1 MARKDGSP
9 NVTRSDWLKLTWDD
23 LDEWVGPRAVERGRR
38 YQESG
43 QVHELAMTED
53 GKLLAWVQ
61 GGDRY
66 ATEVELLAE
75 RDDDAERLQSRCTCP
90 VGFACKH
97 AVAVV
102 AEFLAAFAEG
112 KEPPVVSSSDPRLER
127 LRAHGAPEDDR
138 TDQSAAELREW
149 LAAKPSAEL
158 VELVLAI
165 ADQIDGVA
173 EELHQRRVLAAGT
186 VDTIV
191 ERARREIQ
199 DLTAEPVWYDR
210 WHDQGSF
217 PDYGRL
223 KQLFERLRDA
233 GQVRAL
239 MELGF
244 ELMGEASGQLAES
257 HDEGDI
263 FLSVT
268 DCLQVVFEAVL
279 HSDLPEAQKLLYAIH
294 ADLRDEYDL
303 ASGAAAIHDRQWP
316 LEVWSQ
322 AADSLLELMNDTNP
336 PDAERLSR
344 AHRDRETNWIVKA
357 LDQAGRREEATGLC
371 ESEAR
376 ITLSYERLVRRL
388 IEEDRLDDAVR
399 WAQEGADRT
408 ADELPG
414 IARHLREMLREIAA
428 KRGQWPE
435 VAAHYARDFFAQ
447 PDVSGFGRLVQAAAE
462 AGCEAVVRTAALRF
476 LETGKLPEAFA
487 QVREGRS
494 LERKS
499 QKEWPLPVFL
509 PAVPRAVPGGVE
521 RPHFDV
527 LCRLAI
533 AEKRPDDVLKWFD
546 RIQEERTRSRG
557 TYQHHTVE
565 LQHVADAVA
574 ATHPERALE
583 IYRELAERL
592 IARTQPSAY
601 EEAAPHLKKAREL
614 LVRLDRGHDWTK
626 LVEHLRREHSRKR
639 RFIEVLD
646 RLEGRLAHS
655 RRRERK

>member
-1 MARKDGSP
+1 MASKDSSP

-23 LDEWVGPRAVERGRR
+23 LDDWVGPRSVERGRR

-43 QVHELAMTED
+43 QVHELALTDD

-66 ATEVELLAE
+66 ATEVELLPE
-75 RDDDAERLQSRCTCP
+75 RNDDAERLQSRCTCP

-102 AEFLAAFAEG
+102 GEFLAVSAEG

-127 LRAHGAPEDDR
+127 LRVQSEPVDDR
-138 TDQSAAELREW
+138 TSQSDGELRDW

-165 ADQIDGVA
+165 ADQFEGVA
-173 EELHQRRVLAAGT
+173 EELHQRRILAAGT

-191 ERARREIQ
+191 RRARREIQ
-199 DLTAEPVWYDR
+199 ELTAEPVWYDG
-210 WHDQGSF
+210 WHDEGSL
-217 PDYGRL
+217 PDYSRL
-223 KQLFERLRDA
+223 QRLFEHLRDA
-233 GQVRAL
+233 GEVRAL
-239 MELGF
+239 MELGC
-244 ELMGEASGQLAES
+244 ELMAEASGQLAKS

-263 FLSVT
+263 SGSVAV
-268 DCLQVVFEAVL
+268 CLRVVFEAVL
-279 HSDLPEAQKLLYAIH
+279 HSELPEAEKLLYAIQ

-316 LEVWSQ
+316 PEVWSQ
-322 AADSLLELMNDTNP
+322 AADSLLQLISNSKP
-336 PDAERLSR
+336 PDAGRLNR
-344 AHRDRETNWIVKA
+344 VHRDRETNWIVKA
-357 LDQAGRREEATGLC
+357 LDRAGRRGEATRLC
-371 ESEAR
+371 ESEVR
-376 ITLSYERLVRRL
+376 VTLSYERLVRRL

-399 WAQEGADRT
+399 WAQEGAERT

-414 IARHLREMLREIAA
+414 IAMHLREMLREIAA

-447 PDVSGFGRLVQAAAE
+447 PDVSGFGRLVQAAAA
-462 AGCEAVVRTAALRF
+462 AGCEDVVRRAALRF
-476 LETGKLPEAFA
+476 LETGKLPEAFV
-487 QVREGRS
+487 QVREGKSR
-494 LERKS
+494 ERKS

-509 PAVPRAVPGGVE
+509 PAVPRAVPGDVE
-521 RPHFDV
+521 RPRFDV

-546 RIQEERTRSRG
+546 RIQEERTRSRSA
-557 TYQHHTVE
+557 YQYYAVE

-583 IYRELAERL
+583 IYRELAESL

-646 RLEGRLAHS
+646 RLEGRMTNS
-655 RRRERK
+655 RRPGRK

>member
-1 MARKDGSP
+1 MARKDSSP
-9 NVTRSDWLKLTWDD
+9 NVIQSDWLEITWDD
-23 LDEWVGPRAVERGRR
+23 LDEWVGPRSVERGRR

-43 QVHELAMTED
+43 QVHELALTED
-53 GKLLAWVQ
+53 GKLLAWVD

-66 ATEVELLAE
+66 ATEVELLPE
-75 RDDDAERLQSRCTCP
+75 QDDDAERLQSRCTCP

-97 AVAVV
+97 AVAVI
-102 AEFLAAFAEG
+102 AEYLEALAAG
-112 KEPPVVSSSDPRLER
+112 NKPPVVSSSDPRLER
-127 LRAHGAPEDDR
+127 LRG
-138 TDQSAAELREW
+138 QAATVDEGNEKNEAQLREW

-165 ADQIDGVA
+165 ADQFDGVA

-217 PDYGRL
+217 PDYSRL
-223 KQLFERLRDA
+223 KQLFERLRGA
-233 GQVRAL
+233 CQVRAL

-263 FLSVT
+263 SLSVT
-268 DCLQVVFEAVL
+268 DCLKVVFEAVL
-279 HSDLPEAQKLLYAIH
+279 HSDLPEAEKLLYAIQ

-303 ASGAAAIHDRQWP
+303 ASGAADIHDRQWP
-316 LEVWSQ
+316 PEVWSQ
-322 AADSLLELMNDTNP
+322 AADSLLELMKDRKP
-336 PDAERLSR
+336 PDAESR
-344 AHRDRETNWIVKA
+344 SRYHQDPVTKWIVTA
-357 LDQAGRREEATGLC
+357 LDRAGRREEATRLC

-376 ITLSYERLVRRL
+376 VTLSYERLVRRL
-388 IEEDRLDDAVR
+388 IEEDRLDEAFR
-399 WAQEGADRT
+399 WAQEGVEQT
-408 ADELPG
+408 EDELPG
-414 IARHLREMLREIAA
+414 IARHLREMLRELAA

-447 PDVSGFGRLVQAAAE
+447 PDVSGFGRLVQAAAD
-462 AGCEAVVRTAALRF
+462 AGCEDAVRAAALRF
-476 LETGKLPEAFA
+476 LETGKLPQAFVQA
-487 QVREGRS
+487 REGKLLDRQ
-494 LERKS
+494 S
-499 QKEWPLPVFL
+499 QEEWPLPVFL
-509 PAVPRAVPGGVE
+509 PAARRVVSDGIE
-521 RPHFDV
+521 RPHLDV

-533 AEKRPDDVLKWFD
+533 AERRPDDVLKWFD
-546 RIQEERTRSRG
+546 RIQEGRTRHRG
-557 TYQHHTVE
+557 AYEYCPVNSHQ
-565 LQHVADAVA
+565 VADAVA

-583 IYRELAERL
+583 IYRELAESL

-601 EEAAPHLKKAREL
+601 EEAAPLLEKAREL
-614 LVRLDRGHDWTK
+614 LVQIDRGHDWTK
-626 LVEHLRREHSRKR
+626 LAERLRREHSRKR

-646 RLEGRLAHS
+646 RIEGTPDS
-655 RRRERK
+655 RRGIQK